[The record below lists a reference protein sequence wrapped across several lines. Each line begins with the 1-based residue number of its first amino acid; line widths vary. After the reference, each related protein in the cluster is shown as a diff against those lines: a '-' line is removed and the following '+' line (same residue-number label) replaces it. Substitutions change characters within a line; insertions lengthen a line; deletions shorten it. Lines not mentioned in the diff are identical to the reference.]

1 MHVGGGRGWVPR
13 THTHGRL
20 CDCAVEISLCSRS
33 QSQMIQCQF
42 PFEIN
47 SNDGRWVTDLAVG
60 VLTGATSLQARFS
73 LPSSRTDL
81 EHNHRVTMLRMTRA
95 IVATVTLT
103 MCFALC
109 VDSKPTVAVHYQPSG
124 KMAGQMSITMN
135 GYTLV
140 GGTFPACQFP
150 KFVNGSNAGEIINMT
165 FDAQTTT

>member
-1 MHVGGGRGWVPR
+1 
-13 THTHGRL
+13 
-20 CDCAVEISLCSRS
+20 
-33 QSQMIQCQF
+33 
-42 PFEIN
+42 
-47 SNDGRWVTDLAVG
+47 
-60 VLTGATSLQARFS
+60 
-73 LPSSRTDL
+73 
-81 EHNHRVTMLRMTRA
+81 MLRMTRA

-103 MCFALC
+103 MCFACC
-109 VDSKPTVAVHYQPSG
+109 VDSSKPTVAVHYQPSG